1 MCIDRKQVCDGTPQ
15 CQDRSDELD
24 CFSRSHEC
32 KHQCDNKTRCIPE
45 SFLCDGEKDCVDATD
60 EANCCELTKISN
72 KLWFS
77 EFIMVVGHNAKR
89 HKVPFLMQLPRAS
102 G

>member
-32 KHQCDNKTRCIPE
+32 KHQCDNKTRCIPD

-60 EANCCELTKISN
+60 EANCGKCFNSL
-72 KLWFS
+72 
-77 EFIMVVGHNAKR
+77 IMEIKC
-89 HKVPFLMQLPRAS
+89 QT
-102 G
+102 